1 MSKKALV
8 VDNDF
13 FFVEFLSELLEKR
26 GYHVIKATDGKD
38 GISRLKEGPIDFLF
52 LEIITPKIDGKQLI
66 KFIRK
71 KLPNAN
77 FPIIAVSGYLVEQMD
92 ELNEIGADY
101 FIAKG
106 TMEKMGS
113 HVDDFLDKL
122 EETPHPDPDDK
133 VFLEPGQV
141 YPRQSTAVLMDLLI
155 YQKSIIES
163 AGVGLIVI
171 DTDARIIHANPVSL
185 KMLGKSL
192 EDVFNVPITEILP
205 EEEKEKMVQ
214 ALKRTYREEKLNDVR
229 LLFIAGEREIRTT
242 VSAIFTHNKKTGWVL
257 ALSESED
264 V

>member
-1 MSKKALV
+1 MPKKALV

-26 GYHVIKATDGKD
+26 GYQVIKATDGKD
-38 GISRLKEGPIDFLF
+38 GISKLEEGPVDFLF

-71 KLPNAN
+71 KLPDAS

-92 ELNEIGADY
+92 ELGTIGADY

-106 TMEKMGS
+106 TMEKMGA

-141 YPRQSTAVLMDLLI
+141 YPRQSTAILMDLLN

-163 AGVGLIVI
+163 TAVGLVVV
-171 DTDARIIHANPVSL
+171 DDDARIIHANPVAL
-185 KMLGKSL
+185 NILGKSL
-192 EDVFNVPITEILP
+192 EDVFNVPVTGILP
-205 EEEKEKMVQ
+205 VEEKEAMVQ
-214 ALKRTYREEKLNDVR
+214 ALKRAYQEEEGSDVS
-229 LLFIAGEREIRTT
+229 LSFSAGAKEIQAR
-242 VSAIFTHNKKTGWVL
+242 VSALVAHNKKTGWVL
-257 ALSESED
+257 AMTQTED
-264 V
+264 